1 MHAMGGNE
9 WRSKKKEGE
18 KSARDEEARL
28 GWGERGGDEER
39 AERTGAYAWV

>member
-1 MHAMGGNE
+1 MEKQKRG
-9 WRSKKKEGE
+9 KEK

-28 GWGERGGDEER
+28 GWGERGEEGER